1 MLDRIRDFYDY
12 VFYMMYRLNTW
23 HNEDSKRKK
32 IPYYCDVLFSSIWQM
47 AIIIAFNLFT
57 LCVILI
63 LLLDISSGYIRVDFI
78 LYANIAIGYLWNYYI
93 YQRKKRYKI
102 VIKKYAKLRVS
113 KIPAILYGI
122 LSLVVAICSLILL
135 RYVKEYS

>member
-23 HNEDSKRKK
+23 HNEDSKRKQ

-47 AIIIAFNLFT
+47 ALITAFNLFT

-63 LLLDISSGYIRVDFI
+63 LLLDIPSGYIRVDFI

-93 YQRKKRYKI
+93 YQHKKRYKI

-113 KIPAILYGI
+113 KIPVILYDI